1 MTSLNDLNSI
11 SCFGGLTLSQ
21 ITVKEKSIEPRSH
34 CICATGQISFPQRIQ
49 PLRGALWGQQEC
61 SFILL
66 LGSIS
71 HHGFRATDISRKLA
85 RHRSL
90 SRGPAAKALSLRLQW
105 PRQTCHSGRCQRDSR
120 LAHLSR
126 LCPESDRDSTST
138 VCSFRVRR
146 RTRCH
151 CLRLRRH
158 YHRSLS
164 VALSLGQIQKA
175 QGRGQSPRRAHAGAG
190 LIHRH
195 GSWLPRLPT
204 ALPIANGAYLLCH
217 SHQKQSAVSA
227 ALLPSPRPHY
237 RGPQRS
243 DHCLDWSINLDTLSH
258 RSASS
263 ALLRRRNRPANSAFN
278 QQLFHPR
285 RDGRGTLSLSLANR
299 TLLQMDQTTSP
310 HQKLF
315 WHFQQQRQ
323 DSSLDSHHGLCARCH
338 RQETFGT
345 QARSLHFVTDPE
357 SHSFRENPH
366 FKLASAISIQS

>member
-11 SCFGGLTLSQ
+11 SCFGRLTLSR
-21 ITVKEKSIEPRSH
+21 ITAKEKSIEPRSH
-34 CICATGQISFPQRIQ
+34 CICATDQISF
-49 PLRGALWGQQEC
+49 
-61 SFILL
+61 
-66 LGSIS
+66 
-71 HHGFRATDISRKLA
+71 

-90 SRGPAAKALSLRLQW
+90 SRCPAAKALSLRLQW

-126 LCPESDRDSTST
+126 LCPESDRDSTSP
-138 VCSFRVRR
+138 VYSFRVRR

-175 QGRGQSPRRAHAGAG
+175 QGRDQTSHLAGDSQRYSRIYSYYRWGCSRGQSPRRAHARAW

-227 ALLPSPRPHY
+227 ALLPSARPHY

-243 DHCLDWSINLDTLSH
+243 NHYLDWSINVDTLSH

-285 RDGRGTLSLSLANR
+285 RDRRGTLSLSLANR

-315 WHFQQQRQ
+315 WHFRQQRQ
-323 DSSLDSHHGLCARCH
+323 DPSLDCHHSLCVSSN
-338 RQETFGT
+338 RQETSGT

-357 SHSFRENPH
+357 SHSFRENSH
-366 FKLASAISIQS
+366 FKLASAISVQS